1 MIRDLDA
8 TIEQLL
14 TTAAPG
20 GSELAGADIS
30 FDIPDATWRD
40 ALIGLTVNCY
50 LFDVHENLELKTNE
64 AIVQRNP
71 VDNTVIAVRKAPRRI
86 NCAYCITAWS
96 AASTDA
102 VLEEHRIL
110 SQVLHVLLTNPTIP
124 NAVLQG
130 DLVNQIP
137 PYPTVIAS
145 SDGMKN
151 NPEFWGALDQQLK
164 PSLNYIVTL
173 AMMVDDAPV
182 VSPSVVDEVRVVENH
197 L

>member
-8 TIEQLL
+8 TVEALL
-14 TTAAPG
+14 TTAAPL

-40 ALIGLTVNCY
+40 SLSSLTVNCY
-50 LFDVHENLELKTNE
+50 LYDIHENRELRTNE
-64 AIVQRNP
+64 ALVQRDA
-71 VDNTVIAVRKAPRRI
+71 DNNVVAVRKAPRRI

-96 AASTDA
+96 AATTDA

-124 NAVLQG
+124 DAILQG
-130 DLVNQIP
+130 GLVDQIP

-151 NPEFWGALDQQLK
+151 NPDFWGALDQQLK

-173 AMMVDDAPV
+173 AMMVDDAPAAA
-182 VSPSVVDEVRVVENH
+182 PDAVDELRIIENH
-197 L
+197 I